1 MSVPNDDSLQHGQ
14 GGGAWAWLV
23 EDAGLRFG
31 REASGVTK
39 RRSSRPMKL
48 AILGSRGIPPA
59 YGGFETMAWELS
71 RELAARGHE
80 VTVYSHRGRTDETRD
95 LPAGVRR
102 RWVRGLRGKHLETV
116 THTAMGSLDMVV
128 HRHDA
133 VLLVN
138 AANALFA
145 FLPRLRGT
153 RVALNVDGIER
164 QRAKWGLVGRL
175 WYIVGERLSLHVP
188 NVIVTD
194 AQCIANYYRERYGR
208 ETAMIAYG
216 ATLLERDPPPDL
228 ARHGLPAD
236 VEPGR
241 YLLFVSR
248 LEPENQADLVIH
260 AYRHVPDDVPLLIVG
275 DAPYATQYK
284 ARLTQLAAADPR
296 VRLVGGKY
304 GDAYTDLQRGAM
316 AYIQATSVGGT
327 HPALIE
333 AMAAGNL
340 VLAFNT
346 PENRE
351 VTAGT
356 AILFEDKAQLTE
368 ALTRIIRS
376 PASPEHEVLRAAVR
390 ARVASTYCWPAV
402 ADQYEEVFAGLLPDA
417 LQLRRIGKA
426 ER

>member
-1 MSVPNDDSLQHGQ
+1 MQ
-14 GGGAWAWLV
+14 A
-23 EDAGLRFG
+23 
-31 REASGVTK
+31 
-39 RRSSRPMKL
+39 SSRPMKL

-71 RELAARGHE
+71 RELSVRGHE

-95 LPAGVRR
+95 VPAGIRR

-116 THTAMGSLDMVV
+116 THTAMGALDTIV

-153 RVALNVDGIER
+153 KVALNVDGIER
-164 QRAKWGLVGRL
+164 QRAKWGLAGRL
-175 WYIVGERLSLHVP
+175 WYTFGERLSLYLP
-188 NVIVTD
+188 NVIVAD
-194 AQCIANYYRERYGR
+194 AQFIADYYRARYGR
-208 ETAMIAYG
+208 ETAIIAYG
-216 ATLLERDPPPDL
+216 ATLLDRDPPPDL
-228 ARHGLPAD
+228 ARHGLPDD
-236 VEPGR
+236 VQPGR

-248 LEPENQADLVIH
+248 LEPENQADLVIR
-260 AYRHVPDDVPLLIVG
+260 AYRDVPDDVPLLIVG
-275 DAPYATQYK
+275 DAPYATRYK

-296 VRLVGGKY
+296 VRLAGGMY
-304 GDAYTDLQRGAM
+304 GEVYTDLQRGAI

-340 VLAFNT
+340 VLAFDT

-356 AILFEDKAQLTE
+356 ALLFADQAQLTD
-368 ALTRIIRS
+368 ALTRVVQS
-376 PASPEHEVLRAAVR
+376 PDSPEHETLRAAAR
-390 ARVASTYCWPAV
+390 SRVASTYCWPAI
-402 ADQYEEVFAGLLPDA
+402 ADQYEEVFAGLPV
-417 LQLRRIGKA
+417 
-426 ER
+426 